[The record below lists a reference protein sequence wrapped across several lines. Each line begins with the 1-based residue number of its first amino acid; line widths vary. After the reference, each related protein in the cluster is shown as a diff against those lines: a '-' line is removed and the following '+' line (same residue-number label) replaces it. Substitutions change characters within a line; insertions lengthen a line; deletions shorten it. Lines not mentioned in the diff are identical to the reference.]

1 MELNEKREYPFNV
14 DISSAFDIQPFR
26 CQMKN
31 CLFKLLPF
39 LAFSIWLKER
49 GNEN

>member
-1 MELNEKREYPFNV
+1 MESNEKREYPFNV
-14 DISSAFDIQPFR
+14 DISSAFDIQPSR
-26 CQMKN
+26 CQMKTVSLS
-31 CLFKLLPF
+31 CFL